1 MNYKKIIV
9 TASLFI
15 AMAFPLFLTGCA
27 GCQQDWSHTK
37 SAFVGLDHIVT
48 LYANDG
54 SVIKQWETKGQVED
68 RGGSF
73 RFLVNGKAITLAGT
87 VIIEEK

>member
-1 MNYKKIIV
+1 MNYKKMIV
-9 TASLFI
+9 TVSLFI

-27 GCQQDWSHTK
+27 GCQQKWSHTK
-37 SAFVGLDHIVT
+37 SNWVGLDRTIT
-48 LYANDG
+48 IYANDG

-73 RFLVNGKAITLAGT
+73 RFLVDGKAITLAGT